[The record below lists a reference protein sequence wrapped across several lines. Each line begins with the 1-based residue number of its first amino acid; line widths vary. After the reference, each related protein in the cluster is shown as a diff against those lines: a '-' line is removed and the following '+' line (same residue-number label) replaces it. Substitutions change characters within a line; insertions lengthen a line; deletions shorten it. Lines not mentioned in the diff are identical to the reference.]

1 MTAFAERQTY
11 SAAAL
16 LELAEQRLDAGELDA
31 LEQIVESFLAAPV
44 TNDPACSFDRAF
56 WTATGKG
63 TRNRIYMREILWYFN
78 LIERE
83 PRFGESLFADP
94 VTRAHSGVDT
104 VGSEKSG
111 MVEPPVRTFAVPVG
125 EMNTRLEF
133 DESAVTQGI
142 WQNVTVGSTSVGVE
156 HGPEV
161 TCPLESNRKMIGGE
175 VTSGDTMFV
184 VPRLTKSTILVSVA
198 RSRAPFWS

>member
-1 MTAFAERQTY
+1 VRQGSPTLVLDPDRASDMRLLGLEIELLPLEAEGMTAFAERQTY

-94 VTRAHSGVDT
+94 VTRAHLYRAL
-104 VGSEKSG
+104 
-111 MVEPPVRTFAVPVG
+111 VRT
-125 EMNTRLEF
+125 L
-133 DESAVTQGI
+133 
-142 WQNVTVGSTSVGVE
+142 
-156 HGPEV
+156 
-161 TCPLESNRKMIGGE
+161 
-175 VTSGDTMFV
+175 
-184 VPRLTKSTILVSVA
+184 
-198 RSRAPFWS
+198 RSRAGSASLFLNALRVR